1 MQMNLKTY
9 GKNNN
14 LKNNN
19 LKNNNLKNNNLKNNN
34 LKNNNLKNN
43 NFILVYISKNF
54 ILRLFYNKHL
64 IKKFN
69 SLNDGG

>member
-1 MQMNLKTY
+1 MQMNLKSY
-9 GKNNN
+9 G
-14 LKNNN
+14 
-19 LKNNNLKNNNLKNNN
+19 KNNN

-69 SLNDGG
+69 SLMMEDK